1 MLGFIRR
8 NIRCI
13 LTTIFSILLGIM
25 FILFD
30 HDTEQ
35 KVIFNLVI
43 GIILYFCFYSIHKV
57 KKAESKTNKI
67 LYMIN
72 ILLNIVLVIVYLF
85 WLKEN
90 TSRFLGLLLM
100 LFPVIRA
107 ILAKN
112 WAMQMYYDRYFY
124 LFSMFVLVFSPY
136 ETNETGF
143 IFLTVLTFT
152 LPIILIYY
160 LIMYGRIVIKKD

>member
-124 LFSMFVLVFSPY
+124 LFSMFVFVFSPY